1 MLCRL
6 TTFTDVSGELTSC
19 FAVQGYLDCLDC
31 GNGVSKYYAN
41 SSFNFLFIFQKMGP

>member
-6 TTFTDVSGELTSC
+6 MIFTVVSGKLTSC
-19 FAVQGYLDCLDC
+19 LAVQGHLDCE
-31 GNGVSKYYAN
+31 NGVSKYYAK